1 MFWEKHIRIF
11 GEAYSRPQKKHIDLQ
26 RSNMLLFGEQY
37 ASLLSCNTLG
47 VSRQGV
53 EAALDQGGQ
62 AVQRAGGARRAGEA
76 G

>member
-1 MFWEKHIRIF
+1 
-11 GEAYSRPQKKHIDLQ
+11 
-26 RSNMLLFGEQY
+26 MLLFGEQY